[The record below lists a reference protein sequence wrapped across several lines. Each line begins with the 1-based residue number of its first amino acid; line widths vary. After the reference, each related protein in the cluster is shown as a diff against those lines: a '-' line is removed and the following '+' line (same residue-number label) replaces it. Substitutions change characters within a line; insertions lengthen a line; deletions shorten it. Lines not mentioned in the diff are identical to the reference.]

1 MCNDDAKRVPKP
13 KCVNIRKNKGWDEDD
28 REANNTK
35 WSNDPLKSNLKW
47 SHITKERNDGR
58 GNDPKLLRGG
68 HSSYSQN
75 IRQSEY
81 KWWRVSKSSHTNSHQ
96 QTYSIK
102 WPSDINIHIL
112 NDREYYTRP
121 FYFSLFHFFLFFYFI
136 IFIFIFIFILP
147 YIQTGILRTQ
157 TKKPQRWGQKWINM
171 LSNANVA

>member
-1 MCNDDAKRVPKP
+1 MKQREW
-13 KCVNIRKNKGWDEDD
+13 IESKNEDD
-28 REANNTK
+28 SEANNTK

-58 GNDPKLLRGG
+58 GNDPKLLREG

-121 FYFSLFHFFLFFYFI
+121 FYFSLFHFFYFFISSFLFSFLFLFYHI
-136 IFIFIFIFILP
+136 
-147 YIQTGILRTQ
+147 YKRVYSEH
-157 TKKPQRWGQKWINM
+157 KQRSPKGEVK
-171 LSNANVA
+171 SG